1 MDTLESIDDRTEAL
15 LGKEAL
21 ELLRSKK
28 VAIFGIGGVGGFLF
42 EALVRTGVGE
52 IHVYDCD
59 TVEESN
65 LNRQILYLRSDIG
78 RRKVDVAVERVSL
91 IRNDVHV
98 VPHFLRVG
106 TETEDSVADEKFD
119 LLLDAIDDVEGKL
132 SLMEVAEKTSA
143 PVISCLGTARRLDPR
158 LLRLAPLSKTAG
170 DPLAKKVRHLARER
184 SLDLSRVLCVY
195 SEEPALD
202 TGPSLGSSMPVPGS
216 AGLLMASAALRTLLG
231 LY

>member
-1 MDTLESIDDRTEAL
+1 MLESIDERTEAL
-15 LGKEAL
+15 LGKETL

-28 VAIFGIGGVGGFLF
+28 VAVFGIGGVGGILF

-59 TVEESN
+59 TVEKSN
-65 LNRQILYLRSDIG
+65 LNRQILFLRRDIG
-78 RRKVDVAVERVSL
+78 RRKVDVAVERASL
-91 IRNDVHV
+91 IRDDVHI
-98 VPHFLRVG
+98 VPHFLRIG
-106 TETEDSVADEKFD
+106 TETEDSVAEEQFD

-132 SLMEVAEKTSA
+132 SLMEVAEKTSV

-158 LLRLAPLSKTAG
+158 LLRLAALSKTAG

-184 SLDLSRVLCVY
+184 FLDLSRVLCVY

-202 TGPSLGSSMPVPGS
+202 TGPSLGSSIPVPGS

>member
-1 MDTLESIDDRTEAL
+1 MDSLRGIDNRTEAL

-21 ELLRSKK
+21 DLLRSKK
-28 VAIFGIGGVGGFLF
+28 VAVFGIGGVGGILF

-65 LNRQILYLRSDIG
+65 LNRQILFLGNDIG
-78 RRKVDVAVERVSL
+78 RRKVDVALERASL
-91 IRNDVHV
+91 IRKDVHV

-106 TETEDSVADEKFD
+106 TETEGSVSEEGFD
-119 LLLDAIDDVEGKL
+119 LILDAIDDVEGKL
-132 SLMEVAEKTSA
+132 SLMEAGEKTSTT
-143 PVISCLGTARRLDPR
+143 VISCLGTARRLDPR

-195 SEEPALD
+195 SEEPAMD
-202 TGPSLGSSMPVPGS
+202 TGASLGSSVAVPGS
-216 AGLLMASAALRTLLG
+216 AGLLMASAALKALLG

>member
-1 MDTLESIDDRTEAL
+1 MDTLESIDERTEAL

-65 LNRQILYLRSDIG
+65 LNRQILFLRSDIG

-91 IRNDVHV
+91 IRNDVHI

-106 TETEDSVADEKFD
+106 TETEDSVAEEKFD

-132 SLMEVAEKTSA
+132 SLMEVAEKTSV

-170 DPLAKKVRHLARER
+170 DPLAKKIRHLARER
-184 SLDLSRVLCVY
+184 FLDLSRVLCVY